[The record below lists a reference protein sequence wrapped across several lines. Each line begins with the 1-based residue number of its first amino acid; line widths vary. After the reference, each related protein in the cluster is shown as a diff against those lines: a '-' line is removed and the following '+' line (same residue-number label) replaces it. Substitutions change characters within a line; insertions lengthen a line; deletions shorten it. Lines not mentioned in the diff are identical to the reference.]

1 MSGGRIVVARSR
13 IIEVCRRIRKLAG
26 VRAVST
32 RTDCHDTRRKSWAHF
47 SASCRIFQRGLI
59 FSVETGMTI
68 PLRTLNLLLAG
79 TILLPAGWCCAAEV
93 SECCEV
99 EKPASTC
106 CQHEE
111 TPAPAQ
117 TSDCACDFPHVYS
130 VSGSDSDPIVAAT
143 LPSEIIENSH
153 RADSITV
160 APAAVRS
167 NRPPIHVLH
176 CVWLR

>member
-1 MSGGRIVVARSR
+1 MGSSSLEVW
-13 IIEVCRRIRKLAG
+13 IIEARPMIRKVAS
-26 VRAVST
+26 VRAAST

-47 SASCRIFQRGLI
+47 RASCRMPQRELI

-68 PLRTLNLLLAG
+68 PLRSLALILVG

-93 SECCEV
+93 SECCEI
-99 EKPASTC
+99 EKPASSC
-106 CQHEE
+106 CHQEE

-117 TSDCACDFPHVYS
+117 TSDCACDFPHVYTA
-130 VSGSDSDPIVAAT
+130 SGSDSDPIVVAT
-143 LPSEIIENSH
+143 LPSEIFETSH
-153 RADSITV
+153 RAESISV